1 MQDKLK
7 FSERLEKELK
17 NLERVD
23 LFDDLNAELSKFVG
37 RKNITTAEC
46 KLLNEFCEKLNGKK
60 GAFDCYEDL
69 RQAYKEILKEAEE
82 ILKKTEDLYSLVK
95 NLNEFN

>member
-1 MQDKLK
+1 MKDKLK

-37 RKNITTAEC
+37 RKNITTSEC

-69 RQAYKEILKEAEE
+69 RQEYEE
-82 ILKKTEDLYSLVK
+82 ILKKIVDLYSLVK

>member
-7 FSERLEKELK
+7 FSERLEKELN
-17 NLERVD
+17 NLERVE
-23 LFDDLNAELSKFVG
+23 LFDDLNLELSKFVG

-69 RQAYKEILKEAEE
+69 RQEYNE

>member
-1 MQDKLK
+1 MKDKLK

-69 RQAYKEILKEAEE
+69 RQEYKE

>member
-1 MQDKLK
+1 MKDKLK
-7 FSERLEKELK
+7 FSERLEKELNK
-17 NLERVD
+17 LKRVE
-23 LFDDLNAELSKFVG
+23 LFDDLHAELSKFVG
-37 RKNITTAEC
+37 RKNISTSEC

-69 RQAYKEILKEAEE
+69 RKEYEE

>member
-7 FSERLEKELK
+7 FSERLEKELN
-17 NLERVD
+17 NLERVE
-23 LFDDLNAELSKFVG
+23 LFDDLNLELSKFVG

-69 RQAYKEILKEAEE
+69 RQEYKE

>member
-1 MQDKLK
+1 MKDKLK

-23 LFDDLNAELSKFVG
+23 LFDDLNAELLKFVG
-37 RKNITTAEC
+37 RKNITTSEC

-69 RQAYKEILKEAEE
+69 RQEYEE
-82 ILKKTEDLYSLVK
+82 ILKKIVDLYSLVK

>member
-7 FSERLEKELK
+7 FSERLEKELN
-17 NLERVD
+17 NLKRVE
-23 LFDDLNAELSKFVG
+23 LFDDLNLELSKFVG

-69 RQAYKEILKEAEE
+69 RQEYNE